1 MAQVIGFQIVIDGL
15 GKTVETATEL
25 KRAIADV
32 NAELKKTTDVQEI
45 KKLEAKLVDL
55 KAAQME
61 VNKVVKEQI
70 KSRNEEI
77 TATDKANGA
86 YRKLSKELNDQRN
99 RYKDLAAAEQESSQ
113 EAKDLLV
120 SINNLDKK
128 LKGIDAT
135 VGQFQRN
142 VGGYTEALGQFFPKL
157 GGTIGNVTGL
167 VGDLSSGFANLGKT
181 TGAANIGLGAVG
193 LALTAF
199 NAISGIIGDLNQA
212 AKEIN
217 ELKLQLENFGV
228 ASENLNLVSSRAK
241 SIGEVFQTN
250 ADDIAVAANTLKNEF
265 GVSFEEAFKII
276 EDGFIKGANGNKQFV
291 ENLKEFPAQF
301 KKAGLSA
308 EEFLAISIDSAD
320 KGVFSNKALDAVK
333 EFGTAVTEQLSGT
346 REAFIGAFGEEFTS
360 KLFNDLNSGAVSSG
374 QALKLVT
381 EEIKTTGVSG
391 KELQSLISTVFT
403 GAGEDA
409 GNYVLT
415 LGDAITNTDKLKA
428 ADSNLQKQVRENL
441 KVTQSNNLAT
451 ATYSESVAEAEI
463 RRKEFSDGLS
473 KLGKVL
479 FDVVIFFV
487 QPLLSAFNS
496 VVDGFSKGYDAI
508 KFIADEGSA
517 IISKSFS
524 KNSEKELN
532 ATIAANKKKLDA
544 EKKIQDDIN
553 KVGGKAFL
561 EREAKAE
568 KIREAALNKSKADAA
583 LLLKTEDG
591 LNQAIADKK
600 AKRGSLVFGTPEFK
614 KVESEIKKLEKELE
628 KFNPSKAGSKGG
640 EKFVK
645 SFTDGSLAELEN
657 QRSELQSAFSN
668 AVVGSDTQ
676 KGIAVKLNEV
686 NTQIKTAVE
695 TQNEI
700 LGLNAEKKKQNAIDE
715 INQNFK
721 IAQSVI
727 ELERI
732 KSDLS
737 LNEIEDIK
745 EKRFILNDDY
755 NAEIQRIDALIAL
768 EEAGSKQIENLLV
781 ERRAAEANYIKGK
794 DGITKQEEQ
803 INNNRLAA
811 EKKFNKL
818 IAQGDIDAIKDETE
832 RQIAAA
838 KQKLADDLENLE
850 KDKDFILLSELEKA
864 KLRKLLV
871 GKTEDEIADLIE
883 QKAKIELDKRKENAQ
898 KLIDGIAE
906 SILSVTDIIATFQQ
920 ARAEKE
926 AEAINEQIT
935 NTENNIT
942 ELEAKAE
949 KASGIRKKR
958 IERDIASQKE
968 LLKQQQA
975 EAEAIRIKAAKE
987 EKRIAII
994 QAIIQGALAFQR
1006 ALAQGSFLLAI
1017 PTGIAAAA
1025 QIATIAAQPLAEGGV
1040 VTGQRV
1046 NQKQNIPTRSN
1057 GDNVL
1062 AYVKR
1067 GEVVLNQRQ
1076 QSLLGGSPTFRRLG
1090 IKGFAEGG
1098 MVPPISPPIQ
1108 GISLQGNMNEFLQV
1122 MEAKT
1127 DAINNRI
1134 DRLQA
1139 YVVSEDIARDLA
1151 EGNKLKIN
1159 ATL

>member
-1 MAQVIGFQIVIDGL
+1 MAQVIGFQIQIDGL

-157 GGTIGNVTGL
+157 GGTIGNVTGAI
-167 VGDLSSGFANLGKT
+167 GDLSMGFANLGKT

-217 ELKLQLENFGV
+217 DLKLALENFGV
-228 ASENLNLVSSRAK
+228 ASENLDLVSSRAK
-241 SIGEVFQTN
+241 TIGEVFKTN
-250 ADDIAVAANTLKNEF
+250 ADDIAAAANTLKNEF
-265 GVSFEEAFKII
+265 GVSFEEAFDAI
-276 EDGFIKGANGNKQFV
+276 EKGFLKGADSQGNFLQQ
-291 ENLKEFPAQF
+291 LKEYPAQF
-301 KKAGLSA
+301 AAANLSI
-308 EEFLAISIDSAD
+308 EEFLAVSIDAAN
-320 KGVFSNKALDAVK
+320 KGVFDDKALDAIK
-333 EFGTAVTEQLSGT
+333 EFGISVKEQLSGT
-346 REAFIGAFGEEFTS
+346 RDAFIGAFGEEFTNQ
-360 KLFNDLNSGAVSSG
+360 LFNNLNSGAISSG
-374 QALKLVT
+374 QALKIVT
-381 EEIKTTGVSG
+381 DEIKNSGVSG
-391 KELQSLISTVFT
+391 KELQTLISTLFKS
-403 GAGEDA
+403 AGEDA
-409 GNYVLT
+409 GDYVLT
-415 LGDAITNTDKLKA
+415 LGDVVSNTDKLFE
-428 ADSNLQKQVRENL
+428 ADTNLQKQVKENL
-441 KVTQSNNLAT
+441 KVTQANNLAT
-451 ATYSESVAEAEI
+451 AKYSESVAEAEI
-463 RRKEFSDGLS
+463 RRKEFTDGLS

-487 QPLLSAFNS
+487 QPLLSAFNA
-496 VVDGFSKGYDAI
+496 VVDGFGKGYDAI
-508 KFIADEGSA
+508 KFIADEGSR

-544 EKKIQDDIN
+544 EKKLQDDIN

-561 EREAKAE
+561 EKEAKAE

-583 LLLKTEDG
+583 ALLKTEDG

-600 AKRGSLVFGTPEFK
+600 KKRGSLVFGTPEFK
-614 KVESEIKKLEKELE
+614 KVESEIKQLEKELE

-645 SFTDGSLAELEN
+645 SFTAGSLAELEN
-657 QRSELQSAFSN
+657 QRSELQNAFSN
-668 AVVGSDTQ
+668 AVVGSGTQ
-676 KGIAVKLNEV
+676 KELAVKLNAI
-686 NTQIKTAVE
+686 NNQIKSAVE
-695 TQNEI
+695 QQNQI
-700 LGLNAEKKKQNAIDE
+700 LADATRGNLLNNLKNAEQLATLPLTTKPPELLKKE
-715 INQNFK
+715 
-721 IAQSVI
+721 V
-727 ELERI
+727 
-732 KSDLS
+732 
-737 LNEIEDIK
+737 EDIQKVFK
-745 EKRFILNDDY
+745 EVTKNADDFRD
-755 NAEIQRIDALIAL
+755 EQRKKEEEDL
-768 EEAGSKQIENLLV
+768 EERAKRIETYLQTASL
-781 ERRAAEANYIKGK
+781 
-794 DGITKQEEQ
+794 
-803 INNNRLAA
+803 
-811 EKKFNKL
+811 
-818 IAQGDIDAIKDETE
+818 
-832 RQIAAA
+832 
-838 KQKLADDLENLE
+838 
-850 KDKDFILLSELEKA
+850 
-864 KLRKLLV
+864 
-871 GKTEDEIADLIE
+871 
-883 QKAKIELDKRKENAQ
+883 
-898 KLIDGIAE
+898 
-906 SILSVTDIIATFQQ
+906 VTDFFSTVQQ
-920 ARAEKE
+920 ARFKKDADQL
-926 AEAINEQIT
+926 NEQIEL
-935 NTENNIT
+935 TEENIAT
-942 ELEAKAE
+942 LEAKAE
-949 KASGIRKKR
+949 KASGIKKR
-958 IERDIASQKE
+958 RLEKE
-968 LLKQQQA
+968 IVQEKALLESRNK
-975 EAEAIRIKAAKE
+975 EAEALQLKAAKA
-987 EKRIAII
+987 EKKIAIL
-994 QAIIQGALAFQR
+994 QSIIQGALAVNR
-1006 ALAQGSFLLAI
+1006 ALAVPPGPPFTIGSAI
-1017 PTGIAAAA
+1017 TAGVFAGI
-1025 QIATIAAQPLAEGGV
+1025 QTATIIAQPLAEGGI

-1098 MVPPISPPIQ
+1098 MVPPINPPIQ
-1108 GISLQGNMNEFLQV
+1108 GLGLQGNMNKFLQV